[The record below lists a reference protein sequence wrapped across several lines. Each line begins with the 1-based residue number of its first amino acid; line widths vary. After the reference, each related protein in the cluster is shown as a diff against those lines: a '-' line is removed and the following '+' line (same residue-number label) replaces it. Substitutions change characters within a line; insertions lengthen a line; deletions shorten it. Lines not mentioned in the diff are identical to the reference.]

1 LYNYV
6 YEDEKRKG
14 SSSMQSNPDLQASPS
29 DQSPADS
36 LWSKQKG
43 GRSKKGRDERRV
55 SNVYATEQ
63 VKWRD

>member
-1 LYNYV
+1 
-6 YEDEKRKG
+6 
-14 SSSMQSNPDLQASPS
+14 MQSNPDLQASPS